1 MTEQKVSYE
10 EIAYSNMMSIE
21 AIVSLLTS
29 KGLIT
34 QQEILDELKAIR
46 VRDEKEKNQMKHLWF
61 KYGHLS
67 SMKVCFY
74 PYYGGF
80 RGQLKCYV
88 IYMGYVEEGWGI

>member
-21 AIVSLLTS
+21 AIVSLLTR

-46 VRDEKEKNQMKHLWF
+46 VRDEKEKNKKATVWPF
-61 KYGHLS
+61 
-67 SMKVCFY
+67 
-74 PYYGGF
+74 
-80 RGQLKCYV
+80 
-88 IYMGYVEEGWGI
+88 